1 MVEGGAR
8 CGGGEHREGLS
19 FGIHLHQRGG
29 RAGNKEKK
37 GRDRRKQHRRR
48 AAGKFA
54 IYLLL
59 THEKIDSISLLRNHQ
74 HFFFNLFL
82 CDSLD
87 PFTRTMPPNTSN
99 IAPVISPD
107 ECPSLTSER
116 DSKMKDSGFVWSFS
130 DEVSIFLHS
139 GSLGRSSRELG
150 EGDLT
155 LKVL

>member
-1 MVEGGAR
+1 ME
-8 CGGGEHREGLS
+8 
-19 FGIHLHQRGG
+19 
-29 RAGNKEKK
+29 
-37 GRDRRKQHRRR
+37 
-48 AAGKFA
+48 
-54 IYLLL
+54 
-59 THEKIDSISLLRNHQ
+59 SISTREEVEQVIRKKKVATEESNIAEEQLVNSRYISFLPTKKLTQSPSFETTNI
-74 HFFFNLFL
+74 FFFNLFL